1 MDAQHSYE
9 ISLKKDALF
18 INLSTDDVYFISKQ
32 MDKWFRI
39 LLDDS
44 YVPVSLPPRPS
55 AAPEPEPEVVLP
67 KPSVATLPPQELV
80 APLAPVV
87 QPPPTLPPPQQV
99 VPEPPATV
107 AAPLE
112 TVTPNDLAAAVSSAA
127 QATQH
132 SPLSQPTVAVD
143 LSSVA
148 HQVQAP
154 ASPPAL
160 SVVPSSLPEAVET
173 LPSMPKPEAVQDDF
187 ESVMDTVMR
196 DLETPV
202 ELRQSGLP
210 SQPEGFDLPL
220 ATADLSL
227 VSSLA
232 DLCEQ
237 ANAGSS
243 EDYLLLASYYLN
255 QMEYQES
262 FSLKRINSNLVKS
275 GLTPVN
281 HSILESVLSQ
291 GYLSMVPDL
300 TGLADVS
307 EYSITQAGLDKINR
321 LF

>member
-1 MDAQHSYE
+1 MDVQHSYE

-18 INLSTDDVYFISKQ
+18 INLSSDDVYFISKQ

-39 LLDDS
+39 LLDDN
-44 YVPVSLPPRPS
+44 YVPVSLPPPPS
-55 AAPEPEPEVVLP
+55 VLSEPEPDMTLP
-67 KPSVATLPPQELV
+67 QPSAVTLPPQEPV
-80 APLAPVV
+80 DPLAPVV
-87 QPPPTLPPPQQV
+87 QTPQSMPPSQSVEPKPP
-99 VPEPPATV
+99 V
-107 AAPLE
+107 AVIAPLE
-112 TVTPNDLAAAVSSAA
+112 TVMPNDLEALEPSTV
-127 QATQH
+127 QPTQP
-132 SPLSQPTVAVD
+132 SPQPQPTVTVN
-143 LSSVA
+143 LPPV
-148 HQVQAP
+148 VQPPA
-154 ASPPAL
+154 ASPGL
-160 SVVPSSLPEAVET
+160 SVVPSSLPEALDT
-173 LPSMPKPEAVQDDF
+173 LSSSPEPEAVQDDF

-196 DLETPV
+196 DLEKPV
-202 ELRQSGLP
+202 ELRPSGLP
-210 SQPEGFDLPL
+210 VQPEAFDLPV

-243 EDYLLLASYYLN
+243 EDFLLLASYYLN
-255 QMEYQES
+255 QIEYQDS

-300 TGLADVS
+300 TGMAEVS
-307 EYSITQAGLDKINR
+307 EYAITPEGLDKVNR

>member
-55 AAPEPEPEVVLP
+55 AVPEPEPEVVLP
-67 KPSVATLPPQELV
+67 QPSVATLPPPEPV
-80 APLAPVV
+80 TPLAPVV
-87 QPPPTLPPPQQV
+87 QPPPTMPPPQQV

-112 TVTPNDLAAAVSSAA
+112 TVTPNDLAAAVSS
-127 QATQH
+127 TV
-132 SPLSQPTVAVD
+132 QPTPSAPLPEQTVTVD
-143 LSSVA
+143 PPPEA
-148 HQVQAP
+148 QAP
-154 ASPPAL
+154 ASPPGL
-160 SVVPSSLPEAVET
+160 SVVPSSLPEAVEA
-173 LPSMPKPEAVQDDF
+173 LPSVPKPEAVQDDF

-210 SQPEGFDLPL
+210 SQPEGFDSPVV

-307 EYSITQAGLDKINR
+307 EYSITPAGLDKINR